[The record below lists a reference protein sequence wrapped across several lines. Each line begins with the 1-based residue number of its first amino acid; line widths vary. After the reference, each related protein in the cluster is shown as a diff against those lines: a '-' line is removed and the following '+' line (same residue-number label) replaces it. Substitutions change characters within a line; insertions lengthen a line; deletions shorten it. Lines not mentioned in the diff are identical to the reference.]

1 MPLPTALA
9 VPIFLTIWFVALFAI
24 LPIGVRSQR
33 ESGGY
38 VEGTDPGAP
47 VNPELLKKALLTTL
61 VSLVIFGL
69 LMLVLRLCGWGS
81 A

>member
-1 MPLPTALA
+1 MPISVSLA
-9 VPIFLTIWFVALFAI
+9 VPLFLTIWFIALFAI
-24 LPIGVRSQR
+24 LPIGIRSQR

-47 VNPELLKKALLTTL
+47 VHPQLLKKAVLTTL
-61 VSLVIFGL
+61 VSAVIFGV
-69 LMLVLRLCGWGS
+69 LMLVLHFYGWGG

>member
-1 MPLPTALA
+1 MPISITLA
-9 VPIFLTIWFVALFAI
+9 VPVFLTIWFIALFAI

-47 VNPELLKKALLTTL
+47 VNPQLLKKALLTTL
-61 VSLVIFGL
+61 VSLAVFGL

-81 A
+81 V

>member
-1 MPLPTALA
+1 MPISLSLA
-9 VPIFLTIWFVALFAI
+9 VPVFLTIWFIALFAI

-47 VNPELLKKALLTTL
+47 VNPQLWKKALLTTL
-61 VSLVIFGL
+61 LSLVIFGL
-69 LMLVLRLCGWGS
+69 LMLVLHFYGWGS
-81 A
+81 V